1 MSRVKTGIL
10 VLAVSF
16 FCFFAYNAVVST
28 RTIQVAGAS
37 MNPTLKDGEIIPI
50 EYREEQM
57 QPKRSDIVIIRR
69 NGENV
74 VKRII
79 GLPNETVTI
88 ENDIVSINGTPL
100 IREGGI
106 DSSITDEISS
116 KILSDDEYF
125 VMGDNRTNSW
135 DSRSASF
142 GEVHLKDIVAI
153 VQQNKPESANVDSK
167 NQE

>member
-1 MSRVKTGIL
+1 
-10 VLAVSF
+10 
-16 FCFFAYNAVVST
+16 
-28 RTIQVAGAS
+28 

-50 EYREEQM
+50 EYREEQVL
-57 QPKRSDIVIIRR
+57 PKRSDIVIIRR

-116 KILSDDEYF
+116 KALSDDEYF

-153 VQQNKPESANVDSK
+153 VQL
-167 NQE
+167 